1 MKKTTTTTK
10 ASTTTAKTSTTT
22 AKTSTTTEN
31 PEAILPDYRYLPEPL
46 EKGLYESL
54 YNLRWKITTKDK
66 INSFYSLTLQALID
80 LINVYRVI
88 ERECSLLQGF
98 TWENNPWLSA
108 DISAFREWI
117 STFYPVLCENI
128 ESGKTDNKFFKL
140 CTYYRLE
147 EWQAE
152 TGFTIGNL
160 PEAMNNNDIIYN
172 YYHYVE
178 ITLERLKTFHVNKNA

>member
-1 MKKTTTTTK
+1 MKKIDRDLIFSYQPLSDIQFSKDEKKVYFVSTK
-10 ASTTTAKTSTTT
+10 ADVR
-22 AKTSTTTEN
+22 N
-31 PEAILPDYRYLPEPL
+31 NDY
-46 EKGLYESL
+46 KQD
-54 YNLRWKITTKDK
+54 LR
-66 INSFYSLTLQALID
+66 
-80 LINVYRVI
+80 VYDV
-88 ERECSLLQGF
+88 
-98 TWENNPWLSA
+98 
-108 DISAFREWI
+108 
-117 STFYPVLCENI
+117 